1 MKKERKAVIRNDLG
15 SCHWVGDE
23 TPQMQRDYSK
33 SRVKAEGEGQN
44 LRCGHPK
51 LKVEMSDR
59 Q

>member
-1 MKKERKAVIRNDLG
+1 MTRGHVTG
-15 SCHWVGDE
+15 WVM

-44 LRCGHPK
+44 SRCGHPK